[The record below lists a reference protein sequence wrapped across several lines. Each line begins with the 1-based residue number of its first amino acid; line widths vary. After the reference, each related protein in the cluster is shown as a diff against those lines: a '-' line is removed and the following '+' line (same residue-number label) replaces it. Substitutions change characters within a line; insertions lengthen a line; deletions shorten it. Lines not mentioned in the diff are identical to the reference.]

1 MRNALRP
8 YIAVIVDSFRE
19 AFATRVLWAVLLLVG
34 LLLAALAPFTFREA
48 VAVTLRYEDFRDA
61 RGVLLYLR
69 EQADSAD
76 APTGYLWMRLSEPL
90 REDIAALSVDSGR
103 RERMEA
109 FGRFRDELNSLLREQ
124 DFYREEVW
132 KNARLNREGRDLLK
146 QGIANLSDGDLARF
160 NRLALDA
167 ALPDFLEPAATNA
180 VQFEYAG
187 YEFGDELPVS
197 AESVHEIGEL
207 VLAFVVSWLVGFAG
221 VLAAIVVTAS
231 IVPRMLEP
239 GSIDLLLSKPVSR
252 WGLFL
257 SRFAGGCAFI
267 LLVTG
272 VLIVGLWLIVGTRL
286 GIWNAGLLWTIPVFV
301 FVFAVYFSVSALAGV
316 LWRNAIVSI
325 IVSLVFWVACFVV
338 GLTKGV
344 VDDVF
349 LSARRPAAILPLDD
363 SLLMVNRQGNGFEW
377 APDARIW
384 QTIFETRRRPGQQY
398 PFVGPVYDAS
408 NDRLVAI
415 RVSTGG
421 PPWMREAP
429 KLALATRED
438 DWKFSTPL
446 NVPGG
451 SQSLLVLSDGT
462 ILTVGSDGLS
472 QLAKSTGPRGLLDI
486 LSLAVPIMSN
496 GDPDIG
502 RFERVAITDLQWR
515 NPVAAAA
522 EVVEPL
528 RAVLRDELR
537 RSDQAQRRP
546 GINEPI
552 ATPEVAAST
561 PEPLAVSSEMPVAD
575 SNSPAPDF
583 ELAEQRR
590 STSHSGLP
598 ADDNASTTLS
608 RFVVVSGPTI
618 AVLKRGGDGHFSVE
632 RQAARDSEA
641 DAVLG
646 FAGARIVVA
655 EEGGLVRVLDAAD
668 LSEIAS
674 NAPFGTNDPKSV
686 AISPDGR
693 HAAVV
698 FHHRRLCLVDLASGE
713 VAEPSLASQG
723 DISAAAYGPDGSLLV
738 AYGFGQVI
746 EYADSRS
753 LKIKARYETPPDLL
767 ESVYHWGIEP
777 LHRVFPKPGE
787 MDNLVAWLMTR
798 EQTIPT
804 RDGNRLAAR
813 RTVIE
818 IWPPL
823 WSNLAFLAGVLT
835 LSCVL
840 ISRRDF

>member
-19 AFATRVLWAVLLLVG
+19 AFATRVLWVVLLLVG
-34 LLLAALAPFTFREA
+34 LLLAALAPFTFRDA

-61 RGVLLYLR
+61 RGVLLHLR
-69 EQADSAD
+69 EQADKTDTPA
-76 APTGYLWMRLSEPL
+76 GYLWSRLSESL
-90 REDIAALSVDSGR
+90 QDDIAGLSVDSDR

-109 FGRFRDELNSLLREQ
+109 FGRFRSGLNLLLRER
-124 DFYREEVW
+124 DFYRDEVW
-132 KNARLNREGRDLLK
+132 KSSRLNREGRDLLK
-146 QGIANLSDGDLARF
+146 QGVANLSDGDLARF

-167 ALPDFLEPAATNA
+167 ALPQFLEPAATNA

-187 YEFGDELPVS
+187 YELGDELPFRT
-197 AESVHEIGEL
+197 EYVHEIGEL
-207 VLAFVVSWLVGFAG
+207 VLAFVVSWLIGFAG

-272 VLIVGLWLIVGTRL
+272 VLICGLWLIVGTRL

-316 LWRNAIVSI
+316 LWRNPIVSI

-338 GLTKGV
+338 GLTKGI

-349 LSARRPAAILPLDD
+349 LSARRPAAILPLTDA
-363 SLLMVNRQGNGFEW
+363 LLVVNRQGNGFEW
-377 APDARIW
+377 DPDAKVW
-384 QTIFETRRRPGQQY
+384 QTVFETRRRGPGQDY
-398 PFVGPVYDAS
+398 PFVGPVYDAK

-415 RVSTGG
+415 KTSTGG

-429 KLALATRED
+429 KLALATRDD

-446 NVPGG
+446 NVPSG

-462 ILTVGSDGLS
+462 ILTAGTDGLS
-472 QLAKSTGPRGLLDI
+472 QLAKPKAPRGLLDM

-496 GDPDIG
+496 SDPAIG
-502 RFERVAITDLQWR
+502 RFERVPIDDLQWR
-515 NPVAAAA
+515 SPVAVAA
-522 EVVEPL
+522 ETPQS
-528 RAVLRDELR
+528 R
-537 RSDQAQRRP
+537 RPDQAQRRS
-546 GINEPI
+546 GN
-552 ATPEVAAST
+552 PEAVANFDRT
-561 PEPLAVSSEMPVAD
+561 
-575 SNSPAPDF
+575 APDS
-583 ELAEQRR
+583 ELPEQRR
-590 STSHSGLP
+590 SAPRSGLREGD
-598 ADDNASTTLS
+598 AATASS
-608 RFVVVSGPTI
+608 RCVVVTGPTI
-618 AVLKRGGDGHFSVE
+618 AILNRSTNGQFSIE
-632 RQAARDSEA
+632 RQTTRDSEV
-641 DAVLG
+641 DVVLG
-646 FAGARIVVA
+646 FAADRIVIA
-655 EEGGLVRVLDAAD
+655 EEGGQVRVLNADD

-674 NAPFGTNDPKSV
+674 ASPFGKNDPKSIAV
-686 AISPDGR
+686 SPDGR
-693 HAAVV
+693 QAAVV
-698 FHHRRLCLVDLASGE
+698 FHHRRLCLIDLPSGQ
-713 VAEPSLASQG
+713 VTEPPLASQG

-738 AYGFGQVI
+738 AYSFGQVV
-746 EYADSRS
+746 EYADGRS
-753 LKIKARYETPPDLL
+753 LEIKARYETPPDLL
-767 ESVYHWGIEP
+767 ESVYQWGIEP

-798 EQTIPT
+798 EQTIQT
-804 RDGNRLAAR
+804 GQGEGLSAR
-813 RTVIE
+813 RTVIA

-823 WSNLAFLAGVLT
+823 WSNLAFLACVLT
-835 LSCVL
+835 VSCLL